1 VKKPP
6 KLSATTSPPIMEIN
20 DITGK
25 ILAAAYK
32 VHSALGPGLLES
44 SYQACLKHELQKDGL
59 FVESEKALPL
69 IYEEV
74 KLDCGYRIDILVE
87 NQVIVELKT
96 VEQFT
101 DVHLAQ
107 VLTYLKLSNK
117 KIGLLLNFNTKNLKH
132 GIKRIIL

>member
-1 VKKPP
+1 MKKPP